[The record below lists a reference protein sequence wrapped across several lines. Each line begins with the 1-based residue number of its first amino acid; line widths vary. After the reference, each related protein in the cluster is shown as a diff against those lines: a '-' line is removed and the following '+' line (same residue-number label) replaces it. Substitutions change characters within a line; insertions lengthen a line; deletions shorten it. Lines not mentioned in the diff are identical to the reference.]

1 MWTMKQ
7 KSILT
12 VFLGTILVLTLS
24 SAEVAFADYNEDDDD
39 KYEQDHD
46 DKDHDSEHEN
56 EHDSEHEK
64 ESERDD
70 DDKYEKERS

>member
-1 MWTMKQ
+1 MKQ

-12 VFLGTILVLTLS
+12 IFLGTILVLTLS
-24 SAEVAFADYNEDDDD
+24 TSEVAFADYDDNDDD
-39 KYEQDHD
+39 KYERDYD
-46 DKDHDSEHEN
+46 DEYHDSEHEN

-70 DDKYEKERS
+70 DDKYEKGRS